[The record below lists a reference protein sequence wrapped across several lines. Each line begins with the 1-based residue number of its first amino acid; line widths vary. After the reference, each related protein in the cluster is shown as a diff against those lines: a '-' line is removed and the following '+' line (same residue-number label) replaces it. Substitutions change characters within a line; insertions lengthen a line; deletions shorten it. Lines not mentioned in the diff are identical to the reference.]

1 MFAWLTNLLGTGIF
15 HIFGTEILSPILQ
28 AWANKQ
34 NVDLEKFK
42 TAAGTSEALAVQ
54 VLQANLQYDTQKIA
68 FATSLLSW
76 WPFRII
82 LLVLMLPPAM
92 HFAAIMCDSTFPLRW
107 GIPKVP
113 PPYDGYEREF
123 ILFFIVAKPVDSL
136 VSGIGAALTAW
147 LGRATNNVRPTT

>member
-42 TAAGTSEALAVQ
+42 TAAGTSEALAAQ

-92 HFAAIMCDSTFPLRW
+92 HFAAIMCDSTFPLHW

-147 LGRATNNVRPTT
+147 LGRGTSNVRPAS